1 MEARYRSGR
10 PPGLLEPLYISFCAS
25 FLWGSSVS
33 LVMDLPV
40 PCLGNINLAAD
51 ILKLSCRRRVRDLH
65 LLSRLSLNLLCGKSV
80 DACTRI
86 S

>member
-1 MEARYRSGR
+1 MNLMYLSLMFNNYQID
-10 PPGLLEPLYISFCAS
+10 LL
-25 FLWGSSVS
+25 
-33 LVMDLPV
+33 V

-65 LLSRLSLNLLCGKSV
+65 LLSRLSLNLLCGKTV
-80 DACTRI
+80 DACAKI